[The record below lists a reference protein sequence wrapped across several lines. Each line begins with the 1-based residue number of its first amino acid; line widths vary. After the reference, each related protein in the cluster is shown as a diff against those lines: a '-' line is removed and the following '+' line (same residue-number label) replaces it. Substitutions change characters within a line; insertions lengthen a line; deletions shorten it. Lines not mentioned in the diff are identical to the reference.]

1 MTRKSWWRFA
11 QAVILVVVLWFAGQR
26 LWQQWANTNRA
37 DLHVTLDPARLIV
50 ASVIVLATYLLL
62 IETWRAVLARYG
74 AKLPLGAATRI
85 WFVSNL
91 GKYIPGKIWQIGAM
105 TVFVGR
111 FGIGPGTAG
120 AAAIVIT
127 VANVA
132 AGFAFVL
139 AAAAPS
145 LSAWGGSRAALLATG
160 ILLLMLAAAPL
171 MGRAW
176 TSLAHRLGRPA
187 LAVRV
192 PPTASLLALAGSAV
206 AWALYGVA
214 FRIFALAV
222 LGAGDGRWLA
232 WGAAYTLSYL
242 VGYLTLIV
250 PGGVG
255 VREVT
260 LTQILTTLGLTT
272 PAQAVIVAL
281 TSRLWLTVLE
291 IAPGVVALI
300 ANPDL
305 RVTRTSPVS

>member
-1 MTRKSWWRFA
+1 MTRQGWWRLI
-11 QAVILVVVLWFAGQR
+11 QGGILVVVVWFAGQH

-37 DLHVTLDPARLIV
+37 DLHLTLDPPRLLV

-62 IETWRAVLARYG
+62 IETWRAVLSRYG
-74 AKLPLGAATRI
+74 STLPFGAATRI

-91 GKYIPGKIWQIGAM
+91 GKYVPGKIWQIGAM
-105 TVFVGR
+105 TMFVGR
-111 FGIGPGTAG
+111 YGIGAATAG

-127 VANVA
+127 VANIA

-145 LSAWGGSRAALLATG
+145 FSAWGGPRAALVATA
-160 ILLLMLAAAPL
+160 ILLLVLAGAPL
-171 MGRAW
+171 MGRGW
-176 TSLAHRLGRPA
+176 TQLANRLGRPA

-192 PPTASLLALAGSAV
+192 PPSASLLALAGSAV

-222 LGAGDGRWLA
+222 LGAADGGWLA

-250 PGGVG
+250 PGGLG

-305 RVTRTSPVS
+305 RVTRTSTVS

>member
-1 MTRKSWWRFA
+1 MTRQSWWRLA
-11 QAVILVVVLWFAGQR
+11 QGVILVVVLWFAGQR
-26 LWQQWANTNRA
+26 LWQQWVSTSHA
-37 DLHVTLDPARLIV
+37 DLHVTLDPVRLVV
-50 ASVIVLATYLLL
+50 ASVIVFATYLLL
-62 IETWRAVLARYG
+62 IETWRAVLGRYG
-74 AKLPLGAATRI
+74 STLPFGPAMRI

-105 TVFVGR
+105 TMFVGR
-111 FGIGPGTAG
+111 YGIAAATAG

-145 LSAWGGSRAALLATG
+145 LSAWGGPRATLVATG
-160 ILLLMLAAAPL
+160 MLLLILGCAPL
-171 MGRAW
+171 VGRGW
-176 TSLAHRLGRPA
+176 TELAHRLGRPA

-192 PPTASLLALAGSAV
+192 PPTASLLALAGSAL
-206 AWALYGVA
+206 AWVLYGVA
-214 FRIFALAV
+214 FRIFALSV
-222 LGAGDGRWLA
+222 LGTADGGWLA

-250 PGGVG
+250 PGGFG

-272 PAQAVIVAL
+272 PAQAVVVAL

-291 IAPGVVALI
+291 IAPGVLALI
-300 ANPDL
+300 ANRDL
-305 RVTRTSPVS
+305 RVTRTSTVS

>member
-1 MTRKSWWRFA
+1 MTRKSWWRIA
-11 QAVILVVVLWFAGQR
+11 QAAILVVVLWFAGQR
-26 LWQQWANTNRA
+26 LWQQWTNTNRA
-37 DLHVTLDPARLIV
+37 DLRVTLDLPRLIL
-50 ASVIVLATYLLL
+50 ASLIVLATYLLL
-62 IETWRAVLARYG
+62 IETWRVVLARYG
-74 AKLPLGAATRI
+74 STLPFGAATRI

-91 GKYIPGKIWQIGAM
+91 GKYIPGKVWQIGAM
-105 TVFVGR
+105 TMLVGR
-111 FGIGPGTAG
+111 FGIGPSTAG

-145 LSAWGGSRAALLATG
+145 LSAWGGPRVALLVTG
-160 ILLLMLAAAPL
+160 VLLLMLAGAPIIA
-171 MGRAW
+171 RAW
-176 TSLAHRLGRPA
+176 TQLAHRFGRPA

-192 PPTASLLALAGSAV
+192 PPTASLLALAGSVV
-206 AWALYGVA
+206 AWGLYGVA
-214 FRIFALAV
+214 FRIFAIAV
-222 LGAGDGRWLA
+222 LGAGEGSWLA

-250 PGGVG
+250 PGGAG

-281 TSRLWLTVLE
+281 ASRLWLTILE
-291 IAPGVVALI
+291 IAPGIVALI

-305 RVTRTSPVS
+305 RVTRTSTVS

>member
-1 MTRKSWWRFA
+1 MTRKSWWRLA

-37 DLHVTLDPARLIV
+37 DLRVTLDLPRLIV

-62 IETWRAVLARYG
+62 IETWRVVLARYG
-74 AKLPLGAATRI
+74 STLPFGAATRI

-91 GKYIPGKIWQIGAM
+91 GKYIPGKVWQIGAM
-105 TVFVGR
+105 TMFVGR
-111 FGIGPGTAG
+111 YGIGPATAG

-145 LSAWGGSRAALLATG
+145 LSAWGGPRATLLATG
-160 ILLLMLAAAPL
+160 ILLLILACAPV
-171 MGRAW
+171 MARAW
-176 TSLAHRLGRPA
+176 TDIAHRFGRPT

-192 PPTASLLALAGSAV
+192 PPTASLLALVGTAI

-214 FRIFALAV
+214 FRIFAQAV
-222 LGAGDGRWLA
+222 LGAAEGGWLA

-250 PGGVG
+250 PGGFG

-281 TSRLWLTVLE
+281 TSRLWITVLE

-305 RVTRTSPVS
+305 RVTRASTVS

>member
-1 MTRKSWWRFA
+1 MTRQSWWRLA
-11 QAVILVVVLWFAGQR
+11 QGVILVVVLWFAGQR
-26 LWQQWANTNRA
+26 LWQQWVNTSHA
-37 DLHVTLDPARLIV
+37 DLHATLDAPRLFG
-50 ASVIVLATYLLL
+50 ASLIVLATYLLL
-62 IETWRAVLARYG
+62 IETWRAVLARYD
-74 AKLPLGAATRI
+74 ATLPFGPAVRI

-105 TVFVGR
+105 TMFVGR
-111 FGIGPGTAG
+111 YGVGAATAG

-145 LSAWGGSRAALLATG
+145 LSAWGGPRATLVATG
-160 ILLLMLAAAPL
+160 VLLLVLACAPI
-171 MGRAW
+171 MARAW
-176 TSLAHRLGRPA
+176 TQLAHRLGRPT

-192 PPTASLLALAGSAV
+192 PPTASLIALAGSGI

-214 FRIFALAV
+214 FRIFAQSV
-222 LGAGDGRWLA
+222 LGPMDGGWLA
-232 WGAAYTLSYL
+232 WSAAYTLSYL

-272 PAQAVIVAL
+272 PAQAVVVAL

-291 IAPGVVALI
+291 IAPGIVALI

-305 RVTRTSPVS
+305 RVTRTSTVS

>member
-1 MTRKSWWRFA
+1 MTRQSWWRLA
-11 QAVILVVVLWFAGQR
+11 QGIIVVVVLWFAARR
-26 LWQQWANTNRA
+26 LWQQWVDTSHAG
-37 DLHVTLDPARLIV
+37 LHLTLDLPKLIV
-50 ASVIVLATYLLL
+50 ASAIVLATYLLL

-74 AKLPLGAATRI
+74 STLPFGPATRI

-105 TVFVGR
+105 TMFVGR
-111 FGIGPGTAG
+111 YGIAATTAG

-145 LSAWGGSRAALLATG
+145 LSAWGGSRATFIATAALL
-160 ILLLMLAAAPL
+160 LVLACAPIV
-171 MGRAW
+171 GRVW
-176 TSLAHRLGRPA
+176 TSLAHRLGRPL
-187 LAVRV
+187 LAVRI

-206 AWALYGVA
+206 AWVLYGVA
-214 FRIFALAV
+214 FRIFALSV
-222 LGAGDGRWLA
+222 LGATDGGWLA

-291 IAPGVVALI
+291 IAPGIVALV
-300 ANPDL
+300 ANRDL
-305 RVTRTSPVS
+305 RVTRTSTVS